1 MEPVLEVIF
10 SFSEDYN
17 YLNQQV
23 CSEFRQM
30 IPKVLPSSYLNQLIK
45 DDKTPEKFRPCQR
58 LLDIALERDLVY
70 LLQACKDYVP
80 DNICKLSIKK
90 KSVKILKWALDNG
103 YPRDARLFRIAI
115 KHTNFVALP
124 YLRISG
130 CEWDSW
136 ACSRAAK
143 EGYLRILKW
152 LRENGCPWDKWTC
165 IYAARYGHL
174 RILQWARANG
184 CPWDEST
191 CEAAA
196 KGGHLEVLQWARA
209 NGCPWNGWVLEK
221 ALCNF
226 NYDVL
231 QWAQENGCP
240 KRLRN

>member
-10 SFSEDYN
+10 SLSEDYN

-70 LLQACKDYVP
+70 LLQACKDYIP

-90 KSVKILKWALDNG
+90 KSIKVLKWALDKG
-103 YPRDARLFRIAI
+103 YLRSARLFRIAI
-115 KHTNFVALP
+115 KHGNFKAL
-124 YLRISG
+124 LDLKIGG

-136 ACSRAAK
+136 VCSRAAK

-152 LRENGCPWDKWTC
+152 LRENGWFHRKTMKFFTKRSFVKNLLGQVELYLCC
-165 IYAARYGHL
+165 
-174 RILQWARANG
+174 
-184 CPWDEST
+184 
-191 CEAAA
+191 
-196 KGGHLEVLQWARA
+196 
-209 NGCPWNGWVLEK
+209 
-221 ALCNF
+221 ALWSSRNF
-226 NYDVL
+226 TM
-231 QWAQENGCP
+231 G
-240 KRLRN
+240 